1 MEGVFFMAKLTREQ
15 RIEIY
20 ERRLKGE
27 TIAAIALNFNI
38 NVHTVEYLFRLIEKH
53 GYSILRNDKNRY
65 YSKEFKLQSINRVLI
80 NFESAISVAI
90 DIGLSSRGILANWIK
105 KYKENCYN
113 VIEKPKGR
121 KKSMTKKIKKKN
133 DANLTLEEKIKELEE
148 KNLYLE
154 AEIEYLKKLNALVQ
168 KKELQKKKESE

>member
-1 MEGVFFMAKLTREQ
+1 MAKLTREQ

-90 DIGLSSRGILANWIK
+90 DIGLSSCGILANWIK

-113 VIEKPKGR
+113 IIEKPKGR
-121 KKSMTKKIKKKN
+121 KKSMTKKINKKN